1 MRGSQR
7 ARELGGKKERD
18 IGNELKFKKMNSWKA
33 NLKFSSKSWLAS
45 TPLASMMR
53 KPELFSSHNH
63 VQLQVRLK
71 YM

>member
-18 IGNELKFKKMNSWKA
+18 IGNKLKFKKMNSWKA
-33 NLKFSSKSWLAS
+33 NLKFSSKSWLA
-45 TPLASMMR
+45 PLASMMR
-53 KPELFSSHNH
+53 KSELFSSHNH